1 MWWCILEIVFKG
13 IIEESKQ
20 KQDFAVATVVKT
32 KGSTP
37 QKTGAKLLIKSDG
50 SSTGT
55 LGGGCVEG
63 DIWFAATEILKAK
76 NTSEF
81 KEYYLNE
88 DIAARDG
95 LVCGGTMYFLIE
107 PFYQDQLFNSFATN
121 VIKSYNGKEPV
132 GLATVIYN
140 KTSKPGK
147 KIYFDSQGNSSEL
160 FNEFN
165 INETVKNNIIELL
178 PYGKSKMIDIDE
190 NISVYIETYAS
201 HPTLILIGGGHIS
214 KSLVPLAKSLGF
226 KIIVIDDR
234 EDFANSNRFPEAELT
249 IVSNYNN
256 LFNSNKFSINKNS
269 MIVIATR
276 GHNFDDIALESA
288 IITNAG
294 YIGLVG
300 SERKAI
306 MIFEQLL
313 VRGLDI
319 EKLKTIQTPIGL
331 DIKAA
336 TPEEIAVSII
346 AELVQFR
353 LGGKGGNLKIKNHKI
368 ESIRTRLQ
376 KTNKTSKSVVD
387 EDGHHTLHPIRG
399 SSR

>member
-1 MWWCILEIVFKG
+1 MDIVFKA
-13 IIEESKQ
+13 IIDESKRNN
-20 KQDFAVATVVKT
+20 DFAVATVVKT

-37 QKTGAKLLIKSDG
+37 QKTGSKLLIKNDG
-50 SSTGT
+50 SSVGT

-63 DIWFAATEILKAK
+63 DIWFAATEILKSKA
-76 NTSEF
+76 NSEY
-81 KEYYLNE
+81 KEYFLNE

-107 PFYQDQLFNSFATN
+107 PFYQDGLFNSFASN
-121 VIKSYNGKEPV
+121 VVDAYNGKHSV
-132 GLATVIYN
+132 GLATLIDKQN
-140 KTSKPGK
+140 SIPEQ
-147 KIYFDSQGNSSEL
+147 KIYFDSSGNPSGS
-160 FNEFN
+160 FNNKKIDEQVHN
-165 INETVKNNIIELL
+165 TILDLI

-214 KSLVPLAKSLGF
+214 KSLAPLAHSIGF
-226 KIIVIDDR
+226 KSIVIDDR
-234 EDFANSNRFPEAELT
+234 EDFANSQRFPQAEYT
-249 IVSNYNN
+249 IVADYKNA
-256 LFNSNKFSINKNS
+256 FKSNKFEVNKNS

-288 IITNAG
+288 INTNAG

-313 VRGLDI
+313 SRGIDI
-319 EKLKTIQTPIGL
+319 DKLKTINTPIGL

-346 AELVQFR
+346 AELIQYR
-353 LGGKGGNLKIKNHKI
+353 LGGKGGSLKIKDQKI
-368 ESIRTRLQ
+368 DSIYNKLQ
-376 KTNKTSKSVVD
+376 KKNKTPKIT
-387 EDGHHTLHPIRG
+387 DGDQGVLHPIRG
-399 SSR
+399 WSR

>member
-1 MWWCILEIVFKG
+1 MDIVFEA
-13 IIEESKQ
+13 IINETKQ
-20 KQDFAVATVVKT
+20 NNDFAIATVVKT

-37 QKTGAKLLIKSDG
+37 QKTGSKLLIKNDG
-50 SSTGT
+50 SSVGT

-63 DIWFAATEILKAK
+63 DIWFAATEILKSKAK
-76 NTSEF
+76 SEY
-81 KEYYLNE
+81 KEYFLNE

-107 PFYQDQLFNSFATN
+107 PFYQDNLFNSFANN
-121 VIKSYNGKEPV
+121 VVEAYSGKKPV
-132 GLATVIYN
+132 GLATLIN
-140 KTSKPGK
+140 KQNSSTGQ
-147 KIYFDSQGNSSEL
+147 KIYFDSTGNPSGS
-160 FNEFN
+160 FNDKQIDAEVYN
-165 INETVKNNIIELL
+165 SILDLL
-178 PYGKSKMIDIDE
+178 PYGKSKMIDIDKDHA
-190 NISVYIETYAS
+190 VFIETYAS

-214 KSLVPLAKSLGF
+214 KSLAPLAQSVGF
-226 KIIVIDDR
+226 KMIVIDDR
-234 EDFANSNRFPEAELT
+234 EDFANPERFPEAECT
-249 IVSNYNN
+249 IVSDYKNA
-256 LFNSNKFSINKNS
+256 FSSNQFEVNKNS

-288 IITNAG
+288 INTNAG

-313 VRGLDI
+313 SRGIDI
-319 EKLKTIQTPIGL
+319 AKLKTINTPIGL

-346 AELVQFR
+346 AELIQYR
-353 LGGKGGNLKIKNHKI
+353 LGGKGGSLKIKDQKI
-368 ESIRTRLQ
+368 DSIYNKLQ
-376 KTNKTSKSVVD
+376 KKAKIPKNIDGDQSV
-387 EDGHHTLHPIRG
+387 LHPIRG

>member
-1 MWWCILEIVFKG
+1 MDIVFKA
-13 IIEESKQ
+13 IINETKQ
-20 KQDFAVATVVKT
+20 NNDFAVATVVKT

-37 QKTGAKLLIKSDG
+37 QKTGSKLLIKNDG
-50 SSTGT
+50 SSVGT

-63 DIWFAATEILKAK
+63 DIWFAATEILKSK
-76 NTSEF
+76 SKSEY
-81 KEYYLNE
+81 KEYFLNE

-107 PFYQDQLFNSFATN
+107 PFYQDSKFTSFASN
-121 VIKSYNGKEPV
+121 VVEAYDGKNSV
-132 GLATVIYN
+132 GLATLID
-140 KTSKPGK
+140 KQKSSLEK
-147 KIYFDSQGNSSEL
+147 KIYFDSNGNPSDS
-160 FNEFN
+160 FND
-165 INETVKNNIIELL
+165 ETIDQEVHNTILDLI

-190 NISVYIETYAS
+190 NLSVYIETYAS

-214 KSLVPLAKSLGF
+214 KSLAPLAQSVGF
-226 KIIVIDDR
+226 KSIVIDDR
-234 EDFANSNRFPEAELT
+234 EDFANPKRFPESELT
-249 IVSNYNN
+249 IVSDYKNA
-256 LFNSNKFSINKNS
+256 FTSNSFEVNKNS

-288 IITNAG
+288 INTNAG

-306 MIFEQLL
+306 MIFEQLIS
-313 VRGLDI
+313 RGIDI
-319 EKLKTIQTPIGL
+319 AKLKTINTPIGL

-346 AELVQFR
+346 AELIQYR
-353 LGGKGGNLKIKNHKI
+353 LGGKGGSLKIKDQKI
-368 ESIRTRLQ
+368 DSIYNKLQ
-376 KTNKTSKSVVD
+376 KKTKTPKSID
-387 EDGHHTLHPIRG
+387 NDQTPLHPIRG